1 MLSAARRSFTTVAD
15 EVAAANLK
23 GFGIFALKQTND
35 KGWGIFA
42 LSNIPRFTTVFKAL
56 SLARGPVRCSHS
68 VQLDWDT
75 HVQMDLPARFINHSC
90 DANVGIV
97 DNEMDAFDF
106 VALRDLEVGQEL
118 TWDYGAAEFHSIS
131 IIPYCLCRSPL
142 CRKDSLGFE
151 LAHRNIRQQ
160 YGKYYATCTAGSP
173 ENAAYVPMCL
183 CAYVPV
189 AEQLCPHTW
198 TRPVSA
204 CQCALDAPHSH
215 NLAATTLPAL
225 GTQRN
230 LCIQHRSETRTY
242 YFIPIS
248 RGKKCPCTLPNNVNL
263 LGIYYILIYI
273 LLVPRSS

>member
-1 MLSAARRSFTTVAD
+1 MDGHPSSAGCCLLRHPYFAHVYVVPAMFSFVGARGLSAARRSFTTVAD

-42 LSNIPRFTTVFKAL
+42 LSNIPRFATVFKAL

-68 VQLDWDT
+68 VQLDWDA

-97 DNEMDAFDF
+97 DNDMGAFDF

-131 IIPYCLCRSPL
+131 IANCLCGSPL

-160 YGKYYATCTAGSP
+160 YGKYYAK
-173 ENAAYVPMCL
+173 YL
-183 CAYVPV
+183 
-189 AEQLCPHTW
+189 
-198 TRPVSA
+198 
-204 CQCALDAPHSH
+204 HSW
-215 NLAATTLPAL
+215 P
-225 GTQRN
+225 
-230 LCIQHRSETRTY
+230 
-242 YFIPIS
+242 
-248 RGKKCPCTLPNNVNL
+248 
-263 LGIYYILIYI
+263 
-273 LLVPRSS
+273 